1 MSLCVGQNIGII
13 AELSTKLNE
22 LQALNK
28 RMNMRVSS
36 HLINFTCSIIFFFT
50 ELEKR
55 VEELETMHNCF
66 LLQVTGDGK
75 EWAFVN
81 QETSIDLSFPS
92 KGIPPIS
99 LSLGQL
105 SCQLTDPLN
114 EQVPCSITST
124 QPGVCT
130 VMYTPTIRGP
140 HQLRIKIK
148 DTDIQGS
155 PFRVSVLPEADRVVM
170 QHTITKVKD
179 PQRVAVS
186 KSGEV
191 VVCHELG
198 RCISVFNKKEEKKLS
213 FRSVGE
219 CSYVAIT
226 TYENHILAIS
236 NRQIVKYT
244 MEGKH
249 VISVECTNDIFHKP
263 SGIAV
268 HPSRKV
274 IVTGSCI
281 QVLNP
286 DLSHS
291 HLFDVCSHGAVASHV
306 ACDNDGVVYA
316 AGRDCIRSFSIDGQ
330 CISKCL
336 YNVIPGTFIVGICID
351 STNTLY
357 ALDGYTNR
365 MSVISNSGKFIKF
378 LKLCLG
384 ENERNKSLAGISV
397 DNTTGALYVC
407 ASDHIDTSKHCV
419 IVY

>member
-1 MSLCVGQNIGII
+1 METTL
-13 AELSTKLNE
+13 TT
-22 LQALNK
+22 ALY
-28 RMNMRVSS
+28 
-36 HLINFTCSIIFFFT
+36 CS
-50 ELEKR
+50 
-55 VEELETMHNCF
+55 M
-66 LLQVTGDGK
+66 LQVTGNGK
-75 EWAFVN
+75 EWSIVN
-81 QETSIDLSFPS
+81 EKTSFEVSFPS
-92 KGIPPIS
+92 QSAKPVPF
-99 LSLGQL
+99 LPEQL
-105 SCQLTDPLN
+105 SYQLTDPSSK
-114 EQVPCSITST
+114 QVPCTITPT

-140 HQLRIKIK
+140 HQLSIKVK

-186 KSGEV
+186 KSDV

-198 RCISVFNKKEEKKLS
+198 RCISVFNKRGEKKLS
-213 FRSVGE
+213 FHSVGE
-219 CSYVAIT
+219 CSYFAIT
-226 TYENHILAIS
+226 TYESHILAIS

-244 MEGKH
+244 MEGRH
-249 VISVECTNDIFHKP
+249 VISVECTNDIFYNP

-268 HPSRKV
+268 HPSCKV

-306 ACDNDGVVYA
+306 ACDSDGLVYV
-316 AGRDCIRSFSIDGQ
+316 AGRDCIQSFSIDGQ

-357 ALDGYTNR
+357 ALDGYKNR
-365 MSVISNSGKFIKF
+365 VSVISNSGKFIKF

-407 ASDHIDTSKHCV
+407 ASDYIDTSKHCV